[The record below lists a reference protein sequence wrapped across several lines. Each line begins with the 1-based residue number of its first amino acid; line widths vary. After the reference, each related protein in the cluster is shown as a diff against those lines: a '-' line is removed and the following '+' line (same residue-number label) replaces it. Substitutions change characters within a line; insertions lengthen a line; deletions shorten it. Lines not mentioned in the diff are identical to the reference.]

1 MESLEALELAIL
13 EYKKDLEEDSNN
25 QWVKNVLQGLKE
37 AKQDLERLKKM
48 NEVWHKHEVT
58 ESVDINEN
66 HLEEL
71 YSFITHLVE
80 ENIELRKKIENIKK
94 LPNCDICD
102 EEWFSCMCL
111 RKKIKEVLGNE

>member
-1 MESLEALELAIL
+1 MESLEALKIL
-13 EYKKDLEEDSNN
+13 CKLIPCTE
-25 QWVKNVLQGLKE
+25 VPAKE
-37 AKQDLERLKKM
+37 IVENYEIIKQDLERLKKM
-48 NEVWHKHEVT
+48 NEVWHKNEPM
-58 ESVDINEN
+58 EAVDINAI
-66 HLEEL
+66 HLQEL
-71 YSFITHLVE
+71 YDFIKHLVE